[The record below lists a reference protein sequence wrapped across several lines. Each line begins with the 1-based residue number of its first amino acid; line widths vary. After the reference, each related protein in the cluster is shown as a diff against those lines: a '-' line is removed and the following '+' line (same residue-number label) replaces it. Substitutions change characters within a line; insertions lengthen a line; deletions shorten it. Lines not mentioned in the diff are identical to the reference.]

1 VADFGPPSARP
12 GCPCTE
18 VDPLLGQRG
27 VDADLAKYGVALQPA
42 HRRHGLEIDLVRRV
56 AWA

>member
-1 VADFGPPSARP
+1 
-12 GCPCTE
+12 

-27 VDADLAKYGVALQPA
+27 VDADLVKYGVALQPA
-42 HRRHGLEIDLVRRV
+42 HRCHRLEIDLVRRV

>member
-1 VADFGPPSARP
+1 
-12 GCPCTE
+12 